1 MPDFEENRQL
11 ISLFRPTIIYLYLM
25 KTREMTKKVISVK
38 VDEISL
44 DRLDGPIDD
53 AIEYLSNLREQVRAA
68 HRDSP
73 CTMSIEIN
81 PYDPDTRMYYVY
93 IQREETDEEC
103 ATRLEQEERAK
114 KFRHDQ
120 YLRLKKEFE

>member
-1 MPDFEENRQL
+1 
-11 ISLFRPTIIYLYLM
+11 
-25 KTREMTKKVISVK
+25 
-38 VDEISL
+38 
-44 DRLDGPIDD
+44 
-53 AIEYLSNLREQVRAA
+53 
-68 HRDSP
+68 
-73 CTMSIEIN
+73 MSIEIN